1 MGTEKSGFS
10 KPLFSVPIGFSV
22 SPWCRMHLFPK
33 YLRKIRLGRESDG
46 LCNLG
51 DRQIAVRQKFLCLID
66 PPVDQITD
74 RRYSFIACKSM
85 NHIIFIHICQLTQGI
100 QIDLLREMLIE
111 ILFNKMTFPRKFVC
125 GGEIRDGDGVAVD
138 QLDQDLKKVLTDVD
152 IIFLFF
158 PELLDQGLG
167 VKKHFFSVGTKIADR
182 VWQKCIVGRT
192 KRDSVQSQND
202 IFQSIFSVAELRMC
216 HVRIDQYQ
224 VVFYN
229 RERIIFCLKN
239 TGSVNDIKKFGE
251 SMGMKNTLP
260 VPVIAGFADIEKP
273 DVQPFV
279 G

>member
-22 SPWCRMHLFPK
+22 SPRCRMHLFPK

-51 DRQIAVRQKFLCLID
+51 NRQIAVRQKFLCLIN

-125 GGEIRDGDGVAVD
+125 GGEIRGGDGVAVD

-152 IIFLFF
+152 IIF
-158 PELLDQGLG
+158 
-167 VKKHFFSVGTKIADR
+167 FFSRSSWVR
-182 VWQKCIVGRT
+182 VWV
-192 KRDSVQSQND
+192 
-202 IFQSIFSVAELRMC
+202 
-216 HVRIDQYQ
+216 
-224 VVFYN
+224 
-229 RERIIFCLKN
+229 
-239 TGSVNDIKKFGE
+239 
-251 SMGMKNTLP
+251 
-260 VPVIAGFADIEKP
+260 
-273 DVQPFV
+273 
-279 G
+279 